1 MTVKTTTGVSSI
13 GRVLPGVLD
22 GGPNHMA
29 KVGDGHKWR
38 PLRYFAKFGIIQDAN
53 YK

>member
-29 KVGDGHKWR
+29 KVADGR
-38 PLRYFAKFGIIQDAN
+38 RARDLPRTVYNGLGE
-53 YK
+53 